1 MIAGYEQTQRIWQQ
15 INEELQ
21 GSSITSVD
29 TSSGNLHIYVAGRK
43 NEWVLVIAGRM
54 SIASNPALPDEM
66 GLSPEFFV
74 GHFVNQIMSTYTEP
88 SFFDVDQENKF
99 VSIDNAS
106 IELLGQQFSFMLQCE
121 KFGFSMVNDDSDK

>member
-15 INEELQ
+15 TNEELQ

-43 NEWVLVIAGRM
+43 SEWVLVIAGRM

-74 GHFVNQIMSTYTEP
+74 NHFVNQISSTFIEP

-106 IELLGQQFSFMLQCE
+106 IELLGPQFSFMLQCE
-121 KFGFSMVNDDSDK
+121 KFGFSMVNDDSDN

>member
-1 MIAGYEQTQRIWQQ
+1 MIVGYEQTQRIWQQ

-21 GSSITSVD
+21 GSRIESVD
-29 TSSGNLHIYVAGRK
+29 TSTGNLHIYVAGRK

-54 SIASNPALPDEM
+54 SIASNPAMPDEM

-74 GHFVNQIMSTYTEP
+74 NHFVNQLSSTFAEP
-88 SFFDVDQENKF
+88 TYFDVDKENKF

-121 KFGFSMVNDDSDK
+121 KFGFSMVNDDSEE

>member
-21 GSSITSVD
+21 GSCIKSID
-29 TSSGNLHIYVAGRK
+29 TSTGNLHIYVAGRK
-43 NEWVLVIAGRM
+43 SEWVLVIAGRM
-54 SIASNPALPDEM
+54 SIASNPAMPDEM
-66 GLSPEFFV
+66 ALAPEFFN
-74 GHFVNQIMSTYTEP
+74 GHFINQLSSTFIEP

-106 IELLGQQFSFMLQCE
+106 VELLGPQFSFMLQCE
-121 KFGFSMVNDDSDK
+121 KFGFSMVNDDSDN